1 MYIPDEMHC
10 KHLGADKSFA
20 GSVLRNLTHHVL
32 GGSEAA
38 NLKTIWRE
46 VQVEYKQTRTQT
58 RFQVITANM
67 IQGKKKLPELR
78 GKAAQIRAL
87 LPILVTVWKNI

>member
-46 VQVEYKQTRTQT
+46 IQLEYKQTRTQT
-58 RFQVITANM
+58 RFQVITANT

-78 GKAAQIRAL
+78 SLFGR
-87 LPILVTVWKNI
+87 NI